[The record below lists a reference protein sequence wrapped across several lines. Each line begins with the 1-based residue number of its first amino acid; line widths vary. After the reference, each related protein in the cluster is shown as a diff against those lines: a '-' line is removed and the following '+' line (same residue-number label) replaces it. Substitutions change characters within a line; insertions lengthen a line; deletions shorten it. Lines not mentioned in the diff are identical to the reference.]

1 MDPRDAACAAPE
13 DDGWK
18 SMWRGLPLAGKAKGP
33 GSPRSWGWSRRFGAA
48 EHGATALEFAILAP
62 AFLAI
67 VFGIINLGIG
77 LFGIATMHAETEDAA
92 RCYAVKT
99 TVCTS
104 AATTASYA
112 SSHYQGPIPNP
123 TFTATTNGACHST
136 NGTSD
141 GYEVTATATYSM
153 NMILTALSIP
163 VSTAACFP

>member
-1 MDPRDAACAAPE
+1 MPRAISSLPSSSRRPARASRRIHAHRRRSAFMDPRDAACAAPE

-77 LFGIATMHAETEDAA
+77 LFGIATMHA
-92 RCYAVKT
+92 
-99 TVCTS
+99 
-104 AATTASYA
+104 
-112 SSHYQGPIPNP
+112 
-123 TFTATTNGACHST
+123 
-136 NGTSD
+136 
-141 GYEVTATATYSM
+141 
-153 NMILTALSIP
+153 
-163 VSTAACFP
+163 